1 MKQTTLYLALVIAIL
16 LAVALP
22 GGVLAAAPGG
32 PVPPIP
38 TRIWLVHGI
47 SGLDMGSVYI
57 QNPLDF
63 LIGGV
68 GCYKS
73 MMFMKTFGPIQV
85 QPGTYTIAVAPAKP
99 SAPCTEAPILTT
111 VVTITAGQNIT
122 AVAHLDANGA
132 RRISTYGMDLFRTT
146 SLNGKSRFNVANT
159 AFTGP
164 VDMYIRPQG
173 RITERVANDLYNPA
187 MVSYTAWS
195 GKWKW
200 WFSDTTGKILLL
212 GPMQLNTV
220 THYAYFFFLVG
231 SQANGIYT
239 ASFSV
244 NTKP

>member
-1 MKQTTLYLALVIAIL
+1 MKQKTLYLALIAAIL

-22 GGVLAAAPGG
+22 GGALAAEPAG
-32 PVPPIP
+32 PIP
-38 TRIWLVHGI
+38 PPETRIWLVHGI
-47 SGLDMGSVYI
+47 SGVDMGSVYI

-63 LIGGV
+63 SISGV

-111 VVTITAGQNIT
+111 VLTIDAGESFAAI
-122 AVAHLDANGA
+122 AHLDSNGA
-132 RRISTYGMDLFRTT
+132 RRISYYKMDLTRTT

-173 RITERVANDLYNPA
+173 RPTERVANDLYNPS

-195 GKWKW
+195 GRWKW
-200 WFSDTTGKILLL
+200 WFSDTTGTILLL

-220 THYAYFFFLVG
+220 THYAYYFFLVG